1 MKILIAGVR
10 KDTKNYEKALA
21 DGQVLY
27 ETNLYPEECSSYS
40 GLLLPGGG
48 DIHPS
53 YFGQSDRGSKKIEK
67 ELDRAQFALLDAF
80 VQMGR
85 PVFGIC
91 RGMQLI
97 NVYFGGDVIQH
108 LPTYD
113 THQYNEKDQIHLVQ
127 NVPDSI
133 LWNLYGDSCFVN
145 SAHHQGCDRIGCGL
159 KVTQNAPDRVVE
171 AIEHR
176 ERPILGVQ
184 WHPERIHK
192 LQPYPGLANGSVL
205 IRYFLKL
212 L

>member
-1 MKILIAGVR
+1 MSPQPSVIIAGR
-10 KDTKNYEKALA
+10 SKDTKNYEKALA

-97 NVYFGGDVIQH
+97 NVYFGGDVCCG
-108 LPTYD
+108 
-113 THQYNEKDQIHLVQ
+113 V
-127 NVPDSI
+127 
-133 LWNLYGDSCFVN
+133 CFVLMV
-145 SAHHQGCDRIGCGL
+145 SICCRDISL
-159 KVTQNAPDRVVE
+159 M
-171 AIEHR
+171 R
-176 ERPILGVQ
+176 ER
-184 WHPERIHK
+184 
-192 LQPYPGLANGSVL
+192 
-205 IRYFLKL
+205 
-212 L
+212 